1 MSSCWLNILCSQNG
15 WTPLHF
21 AAQNGHILVVEA
33 LITAGADVRVIS
45 EVNCSFSKFYCIVSS
60 LTIAAS

>member
-33 LITAGADVRVIS
+33 LITAGADFNAVS
-45 EVNCSFSKFYCIVSS
+45 EVNCSFNKLLYS
-60 LTIAAS
+60 